1 MKTHA
6 PTYAAATAVEAAGM
20 FEIPATTVDLDTVV
34 GVATTAPAHRPHAK
48 RPYALS
54 SQEPGLVEAVSHEPV
69 SLTVCAAL
77 PERGPDVGVS
87 FVSRSRTP
95 TASLPTLTLFTLSN
109 NVITSVVG
117 DGKPLSPN
125 PTGAGLGGE
134 GGFGAGQSGPEGDDG
149 ADG

>member
-20 FEIPATTVDLDTVV
+20 FAIPATTVDFDP
-34 GVATTAPAHRPHAK
+34 VAGGTTTAPAHRPHA
-48 RPYALS
+48 LS
-54 SQEPGLVEAVSHEPV
+54 SREPALVEAVSHEPV
-69 SLTVCAAL
+69 SLTVCAAF